1 MKPIDIKKIE
11 GFIERA
17 AITATVENNVVIG
30 GFGEYLEG
38 MVNKKIL
45 KFAYPDEPIV
55 QGNVEQ
61 LKKKYG
67 LDYNSIYEKI
77 ELELL
82 QLL

>member
-1 MKPIDIKKIE
+1 ME
-11 GFIERA
+11 GI
-17 AITATVENNVVIG
+17 
-30 GFGEYLEG
+30 
-38 MVNKKIL
+38 VNKKIL

-67 LDYNSIYEKI
+67 LDSNSIYEKI

-82 QLL
+82 RLL